1 MMNQVTNPE
10 AADSIWNWL
19 YRAGGAAALLSVA
32 LFPIQVIVLF
42 ISPPPDTV
50 IGWFMLFQNN
60 RLLGLLDMDL
70 LLIVDEVLAI
80 LIFLALYVSL
90 RRVSESF
97 MAIGIALGLVSVAL
111 FITANPAFAMLSL
124 SDQYATAGTEA
135 QRATFLAAGQ
145 AMLVMW
151 QGSAFQV
158 GYILGSVAPIIISV
172 VMLRSTLFGR
182 ATAYF
187 GILANVISLGLYVP
201 KVGIYISI
209 FSVVFLWVW
218 YILIARRLFQLGQGV
233 SKEEANP

>member
-1 MMNQVTNPE
+1 
-10 AADSIWNWL
+10 
-19 YRAGGAAALLSVA
+19 
-32 LFPIQVIVLF
+32 
-42 ISPPPDTV
+42 
-50 IGWFMLFQNN
+50 
-60 RLLGLLDMDL
+60 

-97 MAIGIALGLVSVAL
+97 MAIGIVLGLVSVAL

-124 SDQYATAGTEA
+124 SDQYAAAGSDA
-135 QRATFLAAGQ
+135 QRDIFLASGQ

-158 GYILGSVAPIIISV
+158 GYILGSIAPIIISV
-172 VMLRSTLFGR
+172 VMLQSKLFSK

-201 KVGIYISI
+201 KVGIYISV

-218 YILIARRLFQLGQGV
+218 YILIARRLFQLGKGV
-233 SKEEANP
+233 SN